1 MRIPL
6 LCLVLPALL
15 AGPAHAAAAE
25 KRVYKV
31 DGVIASVKNGRLTV
45 EVKGAV
51 TSGGWRQPKLHIL
64 RASHPH
70 TLTLEL
76 LAAAPPADAPVIEG
90 LVPIQARL
98 ATRAARGVVA
108 VEVQADVN
116 AITTQILH

>member
-1 MRIPL
+1 MRTFLP
-6 LCLVLPALL
+6 CLILFAVLATPA
-15 AGPAHAAAAE
+15 GAATTE

-31 DGVIASVKNGRLTV
+31 DGVIASTKNGRLTV

-51 TSGGWRQPKLHIL
+51 PSGGWRQPKLHIL

-76 LAAAPPADAPVIEG
+76 LAAPPPTDAPVIEG

-98 ATRAARGVVA
+98 ATRAVHGVVA